1 MFSLGAPN
9 SCGILITDNGKKY
22 FVFSRQ
28 KTDKPGKVLILDITL
43 DADKYVLINLY
54 NANTETER
62 VKILEE
68 LVKINAL
75 SLQMILI
82 SFLIKS

>member
-1 MFSLGAPN
+1 MVKNILFSVDRKQINLE
-9 SCGILITDNGKKY
+9 K
-22 FVFSRQ
+22 F
-28 KTDKPGKVLILDITL
+28 LDITL